1 MPLTDTVDSQSSGR
15 DEPANAV
22 AIRANR
28 YDVVSRLADDVAH
41 EIKNPLNA
49 IVVNLEVMRRKIG
62 NGANDVALE
71 RARVID
77 HEVRRVHALV
87 EQLLQLLRPA
97 KSETALLAID
107 ALLESMAPAI
117 EIQAKAARVTVQF
130 ESESDLYTR
139 VRSEPFRF
147 ALLNLLGRAIDAE
160 AATNGTVT
168 IQARR
173 AADEIYLIVKCSSA
187 ELNANDEAVEFCRL
201 LMQQAG
207 GTLESV
213 ELNHGAVGSTATVVM
228 PPARLA

>member
-1 MPLTDTVDSQSSGR
+1 MTETADSESSGR
-15 DEPANAV
+15 DGPATPV

-28 YDVVSRLADDVAH
+28 YDVLSRLADDVAH

-62 NGANDVALE
+62 NGANEVALE
-71 RARVID
+71 RAAVID
-77 HEVRRVHALV
+77 HEVRRVHLLV

-97 KSETALLAID
+97 KTDSALLAID

-117 EIQAKAARVTVQF
+117 EIQAKAARVTVQL
-130 ESESDLYTR
+130 ELESDLYAR
-139 VRSEPFRF
+139 IRSEPFRF
-147 ALLNLLGRAIDAE
+147 ALLNLLVRAIDAE
-160 AATNGTVT
+160 ASAKGNVT

-173 AADEIYLIVKCSSA
+173 AADEIYVIVKCSTA
-187 ELNANDEAVEFCRL
+187 ELNAKDEAVEFCRL

-207 GTLESV
+207 GALESV

-228 PPARLA
+228 PLARLA